1 MDQGYAIQIYEAH
14 TGNCN
19 AALWHDNQSFP
30 RCNVHG
36 RTLVQS
42 INISHNYT
50 TKNKTCVHK
59 FVIYTSF
66 RRSN

>member
-36 RTLVQS
+36 RTLVQFYQYQYKS
-42 INISHNYT
+42 
-50 TKNKTCVHK
+50 
-59 FVIYTSF
+59 
-66 RRSN
+66 